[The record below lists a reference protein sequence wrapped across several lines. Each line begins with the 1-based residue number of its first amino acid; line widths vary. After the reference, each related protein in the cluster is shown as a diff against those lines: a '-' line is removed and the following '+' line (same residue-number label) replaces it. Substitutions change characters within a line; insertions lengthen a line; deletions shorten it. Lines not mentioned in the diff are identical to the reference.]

1 MSDMK
6 NFAFIIS
13 IIFLISCENFSQ
25 VNLEFRGG
33 FIYTQ
38 NHDKL
43 FAHNE
48 NGKQGS
54 LMIIYPL
61 SKVTQITGNFIYQ
74 TRNFN
79 PESFSFIIPLVVGYP
94 VPIVTNGDNLNS
106 YGLLIGTRI
115 ASKSSSF
122 INTFLSAEAG
132 LVYHSESY
140 YELNQ
145 ANRIKYS
152 DSKTLFEYS
161 FGIGFS
167 IKVIEDYRINIDG
180 KLAHIPSEGIFY
192 FPINFG
198 FQISL

>member
-1 MSDMK
+1 MK
-6 NFAFIIS
+6 NFAFILS
-13 IIFLISCENFSQ
+13 IIFLMSCENFSQ

-43 FAHNE
+43 FAHIE

-54 LMIIYPL
+54 LLIIYPL
-61 SKVTQITGNFIYQ
+61 SEVTQLTGNFIYQ
-74 TRNFN
+74 TRSFDYN
-79 PESFSFIIPLVVGYP
+79 SFSFIIPAVVGYP
-94 VPIVTNGDNLNS
+94 FPVVTNGDDLKS
-106 YGLLIGTRI
+106 YGLLIGTRL
-115 ASKSSSF
+115 ASKSSNF
-122 INTFLSAEAG
+122 INTFFSAEAG
-132 LVYHSESY
+132 LIYHSESY
-140 YELNQ
+140 YELNH

-161 FGIGFS
+161 FGIGFG
-167 IKVIEDYRINIDG
+167 IKVIEEYSINIDG